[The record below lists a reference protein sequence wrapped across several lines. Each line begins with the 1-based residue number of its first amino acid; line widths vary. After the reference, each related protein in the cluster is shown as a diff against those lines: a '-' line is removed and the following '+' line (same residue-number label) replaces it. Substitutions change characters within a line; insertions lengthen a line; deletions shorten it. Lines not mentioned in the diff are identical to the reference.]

1 MTVSGMKGT
10 KYSLH
15 DWILSTMIWK
25 RILKGSQCILS
36 FLSQPLISTGLR
48 TPVWVGRGLFHY
60 YIKWNTGGILAFH
73 HINFRLVNFES
84 LMLRRGLMLPENTVM
99 LLWFLSVCLFWSCGI
114 LVPWPGINPCPPAVE
129 VQGGNHW
136 TAREVP
142 SHVLLNWKSRL
153 APFYFVLFMFQV
165 IF

>member
-60 YIKWNTGGILAFH
+60 YIK
-73 HINFRLVNFES
+73 
-84 LMLRRGLMLPENTVM
+84 
-99 LLWFLSVCLFWSCGI
+99 
-114 LVPWPGINPCPPAVE
+114 
-129 VQGGNHW
+129 
-136 TAREVP
+136 
-142 SHVLLNWKSRL
+142 
-153 APFYFVLFMFQV
+153 
-165 IF
+165 

>member
-1 MTVSGMKGT
+1 MAHIHGIHMLPMTKMEFSWKKGKWPRKTSMTVSGMKGA

-25 RILKGSQCILS
+25 RILKESQCILS

-48 TPVWVGRGLFHY
+48 TPFWVGRGFFHY

-73 HINFRLVNFES
+73 HINFRLVSFES

-99 LLWFLSVCLFWSCGI
+99 LLWFLSVLKLWDLSS
-114 LVPWPGINPCPPAVE
+114 L
-129 VQGGNHW
+129 
-136 TAREVP
+136 TRD
-142 SHVLLNWKSRL
+142 
-153 APFYFVLFMFQV
+153 
-165 IF
+165 